1 MSQKRFTVEQA
12 NRTLP
17 LVRRVVEDIV
27 GQYRRWQDRV
37 RELELLSAS
46 SQADRLDARR
56 EELEREAQTL
66 AAEIESFVA
75 ELTELGVEFKGFD
88 LGLVDFPGEIG
99 GRPIYLCWRL
109 GEPEVM
115 FWHEVDAGYTGRQPL
130 APLAIA

>member
-1 MSQKRFTVEQA
+1 MTQKRFTIEQA

-17 LVRRVVEDIV
+17 LVRRIVEDIV

-46 SQADRLDARR
+46 SQAEQQDARR
-56 EELEREAQTL
+56 EELEREAQQL

-115 FWHEVDAGYTGRQPL
+115 FWHEIDAGYTGRQPL